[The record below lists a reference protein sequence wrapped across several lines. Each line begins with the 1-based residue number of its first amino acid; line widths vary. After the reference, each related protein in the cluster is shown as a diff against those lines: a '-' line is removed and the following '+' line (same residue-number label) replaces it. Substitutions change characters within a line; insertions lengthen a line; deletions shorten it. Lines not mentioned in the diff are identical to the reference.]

1 MDLVLLIAAGGAA
14 GALGAMFGIGGGVL
28 LVPALALVFGV
39 PLADAV
45 PASLMCVVA
54 NSCAAA
60 ANYVDKGL
68 VDVRLALTLEVATV
82 SGAIVGGLA
91 AGLLSPAGLA
101 VLFGCFALYVGTQ
114 MLLARRRRDEVEV
127 AEGATYQPRNL
138 PLGIGGSAVA
148 GGLSSLLG
156 VGGGPLKVPLMAY
169 GMGVPFK
176 VATATSNLTIGITGA
191 ASLSMYAW
199 RGQLDLGLTAPLVVG
214 VLLGAQVGS
223 RLMIAAPTGL
233 LRRLFGI
240 ILVSIALQMLMKGG
254 SAFWPTGWR

>member
-1 MDLVLLIAAGGAA
+1 MNLAMLIAAGGAA

-28 LVPALALVFGV
+28 LVPLLALVFGV

-68 VDVRLALTLEVATV
+68 VDVRLALTLEMATV
-82 SGAIVGGLA
+82 AGAIAGGLVAGFMSA
-91 AGLLSPAGLA
+91 AGLAL
-101 VLFGCFALYVGTQ
+101 LFGCFALYVGTQ
-114 MLLARRRRDEVEV
+114 MVLVRSRRDEVEL
-127 AEGATYQPRNL
+127 AGGDGYQPKNL

-199 RGQLDLGLTAPLVVG
+199 RGQLNLALTAPLVVG

-223 RLMIAAPTGL
+223 RLMIVAPTGL
-233 LRRLFGI
+233 LRRLFGV
-240 ILVSIALQMLMKGG
+240 ILISIALQMLMKGG
-254 SAFWPTGWR
+254 QSFWPAAWM